1 MKTLLV
7 VAVLLL
13 VGIVGLGFYQGWFH
27 ISTDGTEQKS
37 STTITVDKDK
47 MRADGEAAKEK
58 VQGFGHEATENQE
71 ATEDTKDVPEKAEP

>member
-13 VGIVGLGFYQGWFH
+13 VGIAGLGFYQGWFRV
-27 ISTDGTEQKS
+27 STEGTEQES

-47 MRADGEAAKEK
+47 FQADKEEAKEK
-58 VQGFGHEATENQE
+58 VQGFGEEDPGDPTE
-71 ATEDTKDVPEKAEP
+71 KVEP

>member
-13 VGIVGLGFYQGWFH
+13 VGIAGLGFYQGWFRL
-27 ISTDGTEQKS
+27 STEGTEQKS

-47 MRADGEAAKEK
+47 IRADGEAAREE
-58 VQGFGHEATENQE
+58 VQGFGQEVKEDAGDPTE
-71 ATEDTKDVPEKAEP
+71 KVEP